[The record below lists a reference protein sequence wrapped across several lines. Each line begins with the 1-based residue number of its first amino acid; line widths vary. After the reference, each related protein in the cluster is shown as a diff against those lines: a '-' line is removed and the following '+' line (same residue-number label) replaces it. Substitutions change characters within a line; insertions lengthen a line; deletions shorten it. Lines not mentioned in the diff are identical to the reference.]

1 MRKQT
6 DPLIILLKFSE
17 RSISVFLGFQS
28 IGISNSVN
36 SMEGGGEANDG
47 DGAITDGLEVDGS
60 DDVTIN
66 IWCSGGIKF
75 VVQVSLDSSV
85 ESFKSVIAKNCDV
98 PAEQQRLVYKG
109 RLLKDDRTLRSYD
122 LEAEQTVHLVRRL
135 PPATVDLSE
144 FTEYQQIQQPE
155 FQNLIRI
162 GQSMLEL
169 LSTHPEA
176 LRNVLMNSPRFREL
190 MKRKPAYAR
199 IFSDPVIFGA
209 MAEFLVIRELA
220 ARVPGGGGT
229 PRHPAVTDRSAPPV
243 GLGGLAIPGLEQLF
257 HLPSDPIA
265 RNQIMQNPTISQ
277 LTQDFLSNPQNM
289 NMLLNPRFGEI
300 MQTPVLTSQSQLT
313 SPETMQKRMALH
325 QSPSYLLGEQ
335 QSTRGESQTSGDT
348 GTQSQPLMDTFN
360 GEKKCML
367 VNNAVGPE
375 EVYASELAQLQAMGF
390 HDTNQNLE
398 ALTATKGNILAAVDR
413 LRGGQ

>member
-1 MRKQT
+1 
-6 DPLIILLKFSE
+6 
-17 RSISVFLGFQS
+17 
-28 IGISNSVN
+28 
-36 SMEGGGEANDG
+36 MEGGGEANDG
-47 DGAITDGLEVDGS
+47 DGAVTDGLEVDGS

-85 ESFKSVIAKNCDV
+85 ESFKSVIAKSCDV

-144 FTEYQQIQQPE
+144 FTEYQQIQQPGI
-155 FQNLIRI
+155 QNLIRI
-162 GQSMLEL
+162 NQSTLEL

-199 IFSDPVIFGA
+199 IFGDPVIFGA
-209 MAEFLVIRELA
+209 MADFLVIRELA
-220 ARVPGGGGT
+220 ARVPGGGGGRSGGVGT
-229 PRHPAVTDRSAPPV
+229 RRHPAGTDRSVPPV
-243 GLGGLAIPGLEQLF
+243 GLGGLAIPGLERLF
-257 HLPSDPIA
+257 RFPSDPIA

-289 NMLLNPRFGEI
+289 NMILNPRFGEI
-300 MQTPVLTSQSQLT
+300 MQTPVLNSQSQLT
-313 SPETMQKRMALH
+313 SPDTMQKKMALH

-348 GTQSQPLMDTFN
+348 GTQSQPLMTTFN

-367 VNNAVGPE
+367 LTSDVALVNVADSAVGPE

-390 HDTNQNLE
+390 HDTDQNLE